1 MLRKALDEAENQQ
14 RQQEQKLQ
22 EEQRRRQQQEQQT
35 ERTPL
40 IPPEVVTKQQHHGSA
55 PGGGGGGDNI
65 DDDLEGSDYDEDD
78 DEEDD
83 DDDDDDEEDYLLDD
97 WNTERSSTRN
107 VRETSLLFRSWRA
120 IKNCF
125 MLVVNV
131 ENLWD
136 SPTTSQGREITRR
149 NHLVVLFWF
158 FVLAASY
165 TGERTAF
172 KLIVDRAACFRL
184 FAVEMVGSSFS
195 ETFHLLF
202 NPSPHN
208 FFIFIFFQSTILRS
222 HLHMH

>member
-14 RQQEQKLQ
+14 KQQEQKLQ
-22 EEQRRRQQQEQQT
+22 EEEQRRRRQQQQQQT

-40 IPPEVVTKQQHHGSA
+40 IPPEVVTKQQHHG
-55 PGGGGGGDNI
+55 GGDNI
-65 DDDLEGSDYDEDD
+65 DDDSEGSDYDEDD
-78 DEEDD
+78 DEDNDD
-83 DDDDDDEEDYLLDD
+83 EDDDEEDYLLDD
-97 WNTERSSTRN
+97 QSSTRSL
-107 VRETSLLFRSWRA
+107 RESSLLCRSWRA

-184 FAVEMVGSSFS
+184 FAVEMVGHLIAKQFSSFLS
-195 ETFHLLF
+195 VSLSLF
-202 NPSPHN
+202 SD
-208 FFIFIFFQSTILRS
+208 LKKCRS
-222 HLHMH
+222 LLHMH